1 MKILLI
7 TTALVSSTIL
17 GTGCASYGTDK
28 TDIADSSY
36 GKEQSGHN
44 HQTAREVVSDSL
56 ITTKVK
62 SALLTADDIKSLAI
76 SVETFDGT
84 VQLAGFVE
92 SQWQIDKAIQIAS
105 AVEGVQ
111 NVKNDLVKTV
121 R

>member
-7 TTALVSSTIL
+7 TAVLASSTIL
-17 GTGCASYGTDK
+17 GTGCAGYGTDK

-36 GKEQSGHN
+36 ENEQSGHS
-44 HQTAREVVSDSL
+44 HQTGREVVSDSV

-62 SALLTADDIKSLAI
+62 SALLTAKDVDSLAI

-84 VQLAGFVE
+84 VQLAGFVQ

-105 AVEGVQ
+105 AVDGVQ
-111 NVKNDLVKTV
+111 SVKNDLVKTAK
-121 R
+121 

>member
-7 TTALVSSTIL
+7 TAVLASSTIL

-28 TDIADSSY
+28 KDIADSSY
-36 GKEQSGHN
+36 ENEQSGHN
-44 HQTAREVVSDSL
+44 HQTSREVVSDSV

-62 SALLTADDIKSLAI
+62 SALLTAKDVDSLAI

-84 VQLAGFVE
+84 VQLAGFVQ

-105 AVEGVQ
+105 AVDGVQ
-111 NVKNDLVKTV
+111 SVKNDLVNTAK
-121 R
+121 